1 MKIIVHFDSWGRF
14 AMAPPRGNYG
24 VKAVEAKVEKETP
37 KCYRARFQEE
47 WPRGS
52 ALDLVYVP
60 KWAAVVQESVKMP
73 GKAPSVPVGASDYP
87 K

>member
-1 MKIIVHFDSWGRF
+1 
-14 AMAPPRGNYG
+14 
-24 VKAVEAKVEKETP
+24 
-37 KCYRARFQEE
+37 
-47 WPRGS
+47 
-52 ALDLVYVP
+52 LDLVYVP